1 MANLADAQIILSK
14 KGDPPMM
21 ADEAALLLQ
30 EVPGWSIT
38 SENGADK
45 LVREYRFK
53 DYLMIVDLCAKIGN
67 MAEQVNHH
75 PVMLVEWGKLTVTWW
90 THVTGG
96 LHRNDFIMAARC
108 NRAAMLVS
116 AP

>member
-1 MANLADAQIILSK
+1 MTNLADAQIILGK
-14 KGDPPMM
+14 KGDPPMTKD
-21 ADEAALLLQ
+21 AIAQLLQ
-30 EVPGWSIT
+30 EVPGWTIT
-38 SENGADK
+38 HDNGADK
-45 LVREYRFK
+45 LVCEYKFK
-53 DYLMIVDLCAKIGN
+53 DYLKIVDLCTKFGN

>member
-1 MANLADAQIILSK
+1 MTTLADDNIVLSK
-14 KGDPPMM
+14 KGDPCL
-21 ADEAALLLQ
+21 DQDQVQALIGQ
-30 EVPGWSIT
+30 VPGWIVSHAD
-38 SENGADK
+38 GVDK
-45 LVREYRFK
+45 LVREFK
-53 DYLMIVDLCAKIGN
+53 FSDYLMIIDLAHKIGC

-75 PVMLVEWGKLTVTWW
+75 PVLLVEWGKLTVTWW

-108 NRAAMLVS
+108 NRVAMLIS